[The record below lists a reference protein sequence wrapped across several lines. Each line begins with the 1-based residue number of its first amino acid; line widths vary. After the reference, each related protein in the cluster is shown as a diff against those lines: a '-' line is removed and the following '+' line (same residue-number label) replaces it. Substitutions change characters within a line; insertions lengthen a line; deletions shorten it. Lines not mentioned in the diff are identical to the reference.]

1 MFKIQIVIKVR
12 INNAK
17 TLKQKFGYLKFII

>member
-1 MFKIQIVIKVR
+1 MFKKQIKIKVR

-17 TLKQKFGYLKFII
+17 TLKQKFGYFGLII